1 VLDEIDPWSLLGD
14 EEASAH
20 TTAVATAGKG
30 NLSPSSA
37 RNRNPVSDFSQT
49 SKPAANRRSISASQ
63 RRPVNPSATSG
74 NSFNN
79 TMGASSL
86 ASSLSSFAPG
96 DSLGANGD
104 ASRTPSSSYD
114 PEGFMGFIKL
124 KAGLRATE
132 IVDERDL
139 AKLTAKIAAELGKK
153 TDWEARTNA
162 LISLQKLAWGN
173 LTDFKQSVDLIK
185 GMHDLV
191 SLSSPLVHDTY
202 IHIIH
207 SKLFIGIS
215 SFLSRCR
222 CRHKLLTCGRQLVK
236 KLVKLLLPWHT
247 LCASSSVPSLKFG
260 GCI

>member
-1 VLDEIDPWSLLGD
+1 MGRCEIRPAQQKQLLEALYEQRMRAPAATAAAAAAPTRGVAGRGVVTSPVLDEIDPWSLLDD

-20 TTAVATAGKG
+20 TTAIATAGKG
-30 NLSPSSA
+30 SLSPSSA
-37 RNRNPVSDFSQT
+37 RNRNPASSDFSQT

-63 RRPVNPSATSG
+63 RRPVNPSASSG
-74 NSFNN
+74 NSFNS

-96 DSLGANGD
+96 DSLGSNGD

-139 AKLTAKIAAELGKK
+139 AKLTAKIATELGKK

-191 SLSSPLVHDTY
+191 SLSSPLVHN
-202 IHIIH
+202 
-207 SKLFIGIS
+207 
-215 SFLSRCR
+215 
-222 CRHKLLTCGRQLVK
+222 
-236 KLVKLLLPWHT
+236 
-247 LCASSSVPSLKFG
+247 
-260 GCI
+260 